1 MMSTPANYRQA
12 SAARPE
18 EFATTRWSLVLDAG
32 RNSSAGSRRA
42 LADLSRIYWYPIYV
56 FIRRRGSTVEDA
68 QDLTQEF
75 FAELLEK
82 ATLRVAD
89 PERGRFRSFLL
100 AAVTNFLA
108 KQRRKAGAR
117 KRRGNRPLLSLDL
130 ATAEQRYALEPSHE
144 LTAEKIF
151 ERRWAMTLL
160 EHVIAGLKGEATA
173 AGKLRQFDLLAPFL
187 GGSRQTVPYAT
198 IARQLNL
205 TEGAVKVAVHRL
217 RRRCR
222 ELLRAEIAQTVADP
236 AEIDDELRALFATV
250 RGG

>member
-1 MMSTPANYRQA
+1 M
-12 SAARPE
+12 
-18 EFATTRWSLVLDAG
+18 VLDAG
-32 RNSSAGSRRA
+32 RNSSTGSRRA
-42 LADLSRIYWYPIYV
+42 LADLCRIYWYPIYV
-56 FIRRRGSTVEDA
+56 FIRRRSSTAEDA

-117 KRRGNRPLLSLDL
+117 KRGGHRPLLSLDL
-130 ATAEQRYALEPSHE
+130 AAAEHRYAREPAHE
-144 LTAEKIF
+144 LTPEKIF

-160 EHVIAGLKGEATA
+160 EHVIAGLESEATT
-173 AGKLRQFDLLAPFL
+173 AGKLRQFELLAPFL
-187 GGSRQTVPYAT
+187 GGSRQTVPYAA
-198 IARQLNL
+198 IARELEM

-217 RRRCR
+217 RRHCR

-236 AEIDDELRALFATV
+236 AEIDEELQALFATV
-250 RGG
+250 RKE